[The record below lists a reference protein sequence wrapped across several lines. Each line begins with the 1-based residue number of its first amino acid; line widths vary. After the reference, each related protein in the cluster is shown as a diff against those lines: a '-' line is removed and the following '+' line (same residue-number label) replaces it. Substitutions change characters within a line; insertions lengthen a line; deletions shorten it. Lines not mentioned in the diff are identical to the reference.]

1 MTWILF
7 AAALACLAAGMMN
20 AIQAPTNASLVGSVG
35 SPLNAALVSFAVG
48 TVVLLVL
55 ALAMRVKPDLA
66 AMRGLPWW
74 AWMGGVYGAFFVT
87 VAAFATPRLG
97 VAFVI
102 TLMIAG
108 QLIMS
113 IILDHIGA
121 FGVAERPV
129 SWARLAGVA
138 LVFAGVILVRRS

>member
-20 AIQAPTNASLVGSVG
+20 AIQAPTNASLVGSAG
-35 SPLNAALVSFAVG
+35 SPLNAALISFAVG
-48 TVVLLVL
+48 TAVLLVL

-108 QLIMS
+108 QLTMS
-113 IILDHIGA
+113 IILDHVGA

-129 SWARLAGVA
+129 SLPRLLGVA

>member
-1 MTWILF
+1 MPWIVYVCIG
-7 AAALACLAAGMMN
+7 ACLVAGMLN
-20 AIQAPTNASLVGSVG
+20 AIQAPTNASLVGAVG
-35 SPLNAALVSFAVG
+35 SPINAALVSFAVG
-48 TVVLLVL
+48 TIVLLGL
-55 ALAMRVKPDLA
+55 ALAMRAKPDLGA
-66 AMRGLPWW
+66 VRGLPWW

-87 VAAFATPRLG
+87 AAAFSAPRLG

-113 IILDHIGA
+113 MTIDHLGA
-121 FGVAERPV
+121 FGVPERPV

-138 LVFAGVILVRRS
+138 LVFAGVVLVRRG